1 MSEGDESQ
9 IFLRGEEKSIMDGE
23 KVHGTRSTNLSRQNY
38 KWRRFNETVIAST
51 GATLNANVEKNAN
64 FKKARAWRNICVVAN
79 FLRFDE
85 KVWDTFKLRISFHH
99 LGPERSGRNY
109 AKKIPAALASLTC
122 ERMCELKLFVCER
135 ENACVRAR
143 ECVRVCERMRVY
155 VREII
160 RVCVLQRKTQENRT
174 QEYRR
179 SMKHKGTPPTT
190 SATDDEWARVGE
202 CVKAPAKKKKTI
214 T

>member
-1 MSEGDESQ
+1 MKKFE
-9 IFLRGEEKSIMDGE
+9 
-23 KVHGTRSTNLSRQNY
+23 TPLS
-38 KWRRFNETVIAST
+38 FVS
-51 GATLNANVEKNAN
+51 V
-64 FKKARAWRNICVVAN
+64 
-79 FLRFDE
+79 
-85 KVWDTFKLRISFHH
+85 FHH

-174 QEYRR
+174 
-179 SMKHKGTPPTT
+179 
-190 SATDDEWARVGE
+190 
-202 CVKAPAKKKKTI
+202 
-214 T
+214 